1 MTRSVQSNRCRS
13 FLTILSF
20 SLFGCASLLAQ
31 AGSCTAAGA
40 DVRCTGFHLA
50 GSESV
55 VKGKPYQAQAVT
67 ELQQTTA
74 NGTHISQTTTATL
87 ARDSEGRTMR
97 TETLGSFGPVLS
109 SMPTD
114 SMPGG
119 KPSLASVVIPDSS
132 TQAGKATL
140 TTIFD
145 PVAGIHI
152 DYSSASSVAHVI
164 TIPKA
169 GAAGSSHGE
178 TDAASAP
185 DVVAIAG
192 GPAPAG
198 ARIMANAFH
207 ATSDASSNAKTESLG
222 TRTVDGVAAT
232 GTRMTKTIPAGAVGN
247 DQDIVITQE
256 TWYSPDLQIVLQSIH
271 NDPRY
276 GQTTYS
282 VTNLQREDPDTS
294 LFQVPPGYTIE
305 NLNPQISGPGPG
317 PGAQ

>member
-1 MTRSVQSNRCRS
+1 MKSSAQIVRR

-20 SLFGCASLLAQ
+20 SLFGSASLLAQ
-31 AGSCTAAGA
+31 TGFCTAAGA
-40 DVRCTGFHLA
+40 GVRCTGFHLA

-55 VKGKPYQAQAVT
+55 VRGQPYQAQTVT

-97 TETLGSFGPVLS
+97 TEKLGSFGPVLS
-109 SMPTD
+109 SVPNEAMQA
-114 SMPGG
+114 G
-119 KPSLASVVIPDSS
+119 KPALASVVIPESS
-132 TQAGKATL
+132 PQAGEATL

-145 PVAGIHI
+145 PVAGTHI
-152 DYSSASSVAHVI
+152 DYSSASKVAHVI
-164 TIPKA
+164 AIPKPGAADSSPSQA
-169 GAAGSSHGE
+169 GAV
-178 TDAASAP
+178 SAP
-185 DVVAIAG
+185 DAVAIAG

-198 ARIMANAFH
+198 ISMMANAFQ
-207 ATSDASSNAKTESLG
+207 ATSDAAPNTKTESLG
-222 TRTVDGVAAT
+222 TRTIDGVAAT

-271 NDPRY
+271 NDPQY
-276 GQTTYS
+276 GETTYS
-282 VTNLQREDPDTS
+282 ITNLQRGEPDAS

-305 NLNPQISGPGPG
+305 NLRPQMSVAVPG